1 MIEPDAVAAL
11 GQNFFWQTLTLLAPI
26 LIAGIAV
33 GLLIGVLQAA
43 TQIQEQTLSIAAKVI
58 VMGFAALRL
67 LPWMTA
73 RLLDYSRELIAGI
86 AQGIGGSF

>member
-1 MIEPDAVAAL
+1 MIEPDAVIAL
-11 GQNFFWQTLTLLAPI
+11 CQNFFWQTLTLMAPI

-33 GLLIGVLQAA
+33 GLVIGVLQAA

-67 LPWMTA
+67 LPWMIA

-86 AQGIGGSF
+86 AQGIGGNF